1 MDPLPVHDRGKGK
14 KKVFYEYLMTG
25 HKMFQIVKEKHK
37 ENVAKE
43 AKAQK
48 KEQCVK
54 TALAKLRQEQ
64 RKAKRKLPPKKI

>member
-1 MDPLPVHDRGKGK
+1 MAPLPVHDRGKGK
-14 KKVFYEYLMTG
+14 KKVFYKYLMTG
-25 HKMFQIVKEKHK
+25 DKMFQIVKEKHK
-37 ENVAKE
+37 ENAAKE

-54 TALAKLRQEQ
+54 TTLAKLRQEQ